1 LKINKQQFYYWF
13 SVFCRLL
20 SGVFSLLLVKILF
33 KKTTSAEFETYNLVL
48 LIFSFQAVL
57 DISYNGI
64 RNFISEANLKQDTN
78 KILSIFFSAF
88 KLNILVGII
97 MFLTMKLV
105 FLFFGLNGFE
115 LIIIFQIIIA
125 NLRLITAYYQ
135 SVNNHFIA
143 SLLDFIQVAVSFCVV
158 YFTDIL
164 LTTKYLLFNS
174 YCILAIIFFVFW
186 IFLIKNL
193 KFNLGQIEKINP
205 KVIASKGIQFSLTQ
219 LTLLSIPLVLAFYFR
234 EINGHYSDFVLAN
247 RFYIVILTFQSILI
261 TPYWSIIKN
270 NLTANNFHSVRNSIN
285 KFFAILILIIF
296 MHIVLFF
303 TNDLIVKYFFNYKL
317 LDGLNN
323 IVFLLNVL
331 MAGIVSL
338 ILYFNALDLPMKVQ
352 KLLLSTILIVLPMS
366 LILFYFSNEYILA
379 SVILFQVIFL
389 LRLILL
395 AVRTAKIVY

>member
-1 LKINKQQFYYWF
+1 
-13 SVFCRLL
+13 
-20 SGVFSLLLVKILF
+20 
-33 KKTTSAEFETYNLVL
+33 
-48 LIFSFQAVL
+48 
-57 DISYNGI
+57 
-64 RNFISEANLKQDTN
+64 
-78 KILSIFFSAF
+78 
-88 KLNILVGII
+88 
-97 MFLTMKLV
+97 MKLV

-270 NLTANNFHSVRNSIN
+270 NLTANNFHIVRNSIN

>member
-1 LKINKQQFYYWF
+1 M
-13 SVFCRLL
+13 FCRLL

>member
-1 LKINKQQFYYWF
+1 
-13 SVFCRLL
+13 VFCRLL

>member
-1 LKINKQQFYYWF
+1 
-13 SVFCRLL
+13 VFCRLL

-270 NLTANNFHSVRNSIN
+270 NLTANNFHIVRNSIN

>member
-1 LKINKQQFYYWF
+1 M
-13 SVFCRLL
+13 FCRLL

-270 NLTANNFHSVRNSIN
+270 NLTANNFHIVRNSIN